1 MSDLN
6 VSSSDNFLNVI
17 FCTGP
22 GGRHFAVF
30 ANVNYLHIVVANPD
44 NSNDWG
50 NVNLNIGSTYSALRC
65 CHSYNYA
72 ENGFLV
78 VFDTCSR

>member
-1 MSDLN
+1 MTL
-6 VSSSDNFLNVI
+6 SSDNFLNVI

-44 NSNDWG
+44 NSNDRG
-50 NVNLNIGSTYSALRC
+50 NVYLNIGLTYSALRC
-65 CHSYNYA
+65 CPSYAKNA
-72 ENGFLV
+72 FLV